1 MSYIPNGS
9 DTGEMSR
16 LVFRA
21 SWGEEV
27 SSPRVG
33 LTLFLLFVTGLPV
46 TFRNLCSS
54 PRHPHTTLFNLS
66 FSVCFAIIYVFQYN
80 HGAHPLATGRHS
92 GKCPRLQNTRALPQ
106 VCAITHTLYP
116 PMRARTHSLIYILLC
131 LVMTT
136 SFYEG
141 IEYRLSCFSR
151 LFYFSFF
158 LEL

>member
-9 DTGEMSR
+9 NTGEMSR

-33 LTLFLLFVTGLPV
+33 LTLILLFVTGLPV

-54 PRHPHTTLFNLS
+54 PRHPHTTLYNIT
-66 FSVCFAIIYVFQYN
+66 FSVCFAIDYVFQYN

-92 GKCPRLQNTRALPQ
+92 GMPEAPEYSCLPQ
-106 VCAITHTLYP
+106 LRVITHGAIP
-116 PMRARTHSLIYILLC
+116 PVRARRLTPLFI
-131 LVMTT
+131 
-136 SFYEG
+136 FYCA
-141 IEYRLSCFSR
+141 S
-151 LFYFSFF
+151 
-158 LEL
+158 